1 MKTFIRVVEVWL
13 PVADGSLLEF
23 GGGLYDHARGFGA
36 ISRHMVFGRG
46 EGLPGR
52 AWESGRPIMLKRL
65 ADSYFLRARAA
76 AAEGLT
82 CAIALPQFDRD
93 KLKSVLLIFCGDDAT
108 HAGAIE
114 LWHNEPARS
123 PDMTLAEGYYGGAAE
138 IFAFMSRHTSFRKGF
153 GLPGMA
159 WQSGLPV
166 FLPDLGK
173 GSRFLRADSA
183 MKVGINR
190 GLAIPCSTS
199 SRNTSSSP
207 RSATGSDSFVMAFLS
222 ALDTSIA
229 RRIETWLPDPDYRYL
244 LLESGFCEA
253 QGELGRTS
261 LAERVE
267 RGEGALG
274 RALASGVPV
283 ISEVASNEPG
293 PAGAA
298 AHAAKL
304 ASLVALPLW
313 RGDRVVAVVA
323 WYF

>member
-1 MKTFIRVVEVWL
+1 VKTFIRVVEVWV
-13 PVADGSLLEF
+13 PGADGSLLEF

-82 CAIALPQFDRD
+82 CAIALPQFQREQ
-93 KLKSVLLIFCGDDAT
+93 LKSVLLIFCGDDAA
-108 HAGAIE
+108 HAGAVE
-114 LWHNEPARS
+114 LWHNEPSRS

-138 IFAFMSRHTSFRKGF
+138 VFAFMSKHTSFRKGF
-153 GLPGMA
+153 GLPGLA
-159 WQSGLPV
+159 WETGLPV

-190 GLAIPCSTS
+190 GLAIPCST
-199 SRNTSSSP
+199 
-207 RSATGSDSFVMAFLS
+207 TGRDNHVMAFLS
-222 ALDTSIA
+222 ALDTPIA

-253 QGELGRTS
+253 QGELGS
-261 LAERVE
+261 AGLAERVE

-283 ISEVASNEPG
+283 ITAAARDEPG
-293 PAGAA
+293 AAGGAA
-298 AHAAKL
+298 RAARL